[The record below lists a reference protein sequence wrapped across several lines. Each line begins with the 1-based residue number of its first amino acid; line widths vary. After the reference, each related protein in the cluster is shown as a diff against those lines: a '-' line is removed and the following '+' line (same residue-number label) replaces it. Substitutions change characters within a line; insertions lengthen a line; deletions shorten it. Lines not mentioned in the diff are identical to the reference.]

1 MNLQE
6 ESSSQKSF
14 IADGMLGK
22 LSRWLR
28 LLGYDVLYFHDIAD
42 DELLRKAKES
52 NRVLLTKDFTLY
64 RRAVINDV
72 EAIMLRGKCL
82 EEDLALLAALN
93 LIKLEFNREL
103 TRCPLCN
110 CKLKIIKNK
119 DEIKNIIPPNILE
132 KYDFF
137 WVCNGCGKVYWLGSH
152 WNSINKSLLKAK
164 SLIKKFE

>member
-1 MNLQE
+1 
-6 ESSSQKSF
+6 
-14 IADGMLGK
+14 MLGK

-93 LIKLEFNREL
+93 LIKLEFNL
-103 TRCPLCN
+103 
-110 CKLKIIKNK
+110 
-119 DEIKNIIPPNILE
+119 
-132 KYDFF
+132 
-137 WVCNGCGKVYWLGSH
+137 
-152 WNSINKSLLKAK
+152 
-164 SLIKKFE
+164 SLIHI